1 VPLTDFVRYLN
12 AQLPNPASAL
22 RAGVRFLSE
31 SGRVFVYYA
40 DLRLAS
46 EFSPV
51 IDTAS
56 GELRGHCA
64 RLRVTRKRD
73 GKPLDAATL
82 FALPEDDRD
91 LIFVDRLVR
100 TLHTLNYLTYGERRA
115 QHLLLLKVHP
125 RHVASV
131 AADHGLAFEE
141 ILRACGLLPQNVV
154 LELEIASVQAGAA
167 NDLAADPAHWLRAAA
182 NYQSRGYAV
191 AVKRFSGSAA
201 DFALVELVR
210 PALVRV
216 DARLAAEP
224 EALSRALGRLRALG
238 CQVLGEGAGNE
249 SARAA
254 AWQSGLHL
262 LQQCLPK
269 HAASASAETPAGSS
283 AAAPWSAAA

>member
-1 VPLTDFVRYLN
+1 MPLTDFVRYLN
-12 AQLPNPASAL
+12 DQLPNPASTL

-31 SGRVFVYYA
+31 SGRVFVYYT

-56 GELRGHCA
+56 GLLGGHCA

-73 GKPLDAATL
+73 GKLLDAATL
-82 FALPEDDRD
+82 FALPEDDQD

-100 TLHTLNYLTYGERRA
+100 TLHTLNYLTYSERHA

-154 LELEIASVQAGAA
+154 LELEIAATHAHGAA
-167 NDLAADPAHWLRAAA
+167 NNPAADPAHWLRAAA

-191 AVKRFSGSAA
+191 AVKRFTGSAS
-201 DFALVELVR
+201 DFALVERVR
-210 PALVRV
+210 PALVRI
-216 DARLAAEP
+216 DARLAGDP
-224 EALSRALGRLRALG
+224 EALSRAVSRLRALG
-238 CQVLGEGAGNE
+238 CQVLGEGAGYE

-254 AWQSGLHL
+254 AWQSCLHL

-269 HAASASAETPAGSS
+269 HAAGSASPSD
-283 AAAPWSAAA
+283 AAPWSAAA

>member
-1 VPLTDFVRYLN
+1 MPLTDFVRYLN
-12 AQLPNPASAL
+12 AQLPNPKSAL

-40 DLRLAS
+40 ELRLAS

-64 RLRVTRKRD
+64 RLRVTRQGD
-73 GKPLDAATL
+73 GKVLDAASL
-82 FALPEDDRD
+82 FALPDDD
-91 LIFVDRLVR
+91 QELIFVDRLVR
-100 TLHTLNYLTYGERRA
+100 TLHTLNHLTYSERRS
-115 QHLLLLKVHP
+115 QELLLLKVHP

-154 LELEIASVQAGAA
+154 LELEIASAHGGAA
-167 NDLAADPAHWLRAAA
+167 NDAAADPAHWLRAAA
-182 NYQSRGYAV
+182 NYQMRGYGV
-191 AVKRFSGSAA
+191 AVKHFGASDA

-216 DARLAAEP
+216 DTRLAADP
-224 EALSRALGRLRALG
+224 EALVSAVRRLRTLG
-238 CQVLGEGAGNE
+238 CQVLGEGADHE

-254 AWQSGLHL
+254 AWNSGLHL
-262 LQQCLPK
+262 LQQSRPRPV
-269 HAASASAETPAGSS
+269 AASAAVPQWSV
-283 AAAPWSAAA
+283 AA